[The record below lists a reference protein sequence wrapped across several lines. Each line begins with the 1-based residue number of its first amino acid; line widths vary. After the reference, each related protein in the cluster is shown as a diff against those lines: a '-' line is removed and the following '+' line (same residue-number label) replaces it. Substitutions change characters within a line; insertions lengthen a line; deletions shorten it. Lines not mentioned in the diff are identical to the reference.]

1 MDSRYLK
8 YFVAGAEDLNF
19 TKAAERLHTVQPS
32 LSQQIKRLEEMVGV
46 PLFIRYKHRV
56 SLTEA
61 GRVFLEDSQR
71 ILRDV
76 DRAFVRARQAARS
89 ESGKMTIGF
98 IPGTEMK
105 VFPKILPLLSASQP
119 DLDLSLRSLTSP
131 QQLVALLNREINLG
145 FLRGPIPF
153 PEIVSTVLFREE
165 IVLMIP
171 ARHALARLKKIPLD
185 RFAGHKF
192 LSVSRDVAPAFHDL
206 TMSILNAAGVDS
218 SNVLSAE
225 NALTSISGVVAG
237 MGLALLPAFV
247 EHLLTPEVTIRH
259 LDLPKPP
266 EIELLAAHHRDD
278 HLPALA
284 CLLELLREHAF
295 DMTPGTRRQAHGPTV
310 KATFT

>member
-8 YFVAGAEDLNF
+8 YFVAVAEDLNF

-46 PLFIRYKHRV
+46 PLFHRFKHRV
-56 SLTEA
+56 TLTEA

-76 DRAFVRARQAARS
+76 DKAFSRARQAARS

-105 VFPKILPLLSASQP
+105 VFPKILPLLSAAIP

-131 QQLVALLNREINLG
+131 QQLVALINREINLG

-153 PEIVSTVLFREE
+153 PEIASTLLFREE
-165 IVLMIP
+165 IVLLMP
-171 ARHALARLKKIPLD
+171 VKDELARLKKVPLERLKD
-185 RFAGHKF
+185 RTF
-192 LSVSRDVAPAFHDL
+192 LSVSSDTAPTYHAL
-206 TMSILNAAGVDS
+206 TMSILEQAGVHS
-218 SNVLSAE
+218 GNVLSAE
-225 NALTSISGVVAG
+225 NALTSISGVVSG
-237 MGLALLPAFV
+237 MGLALLPGFV
-247 EHLLTPEVTIRH
+247 EHIIPPTVTTRR
-259 LDLPKPP
+259 LDLPEPP
-266 EIELLAAHHRDD
+266 TIELLAAYRKDD

-284 CLLELLREHAF
+284 CLIELIREHI
-295 DMTPGTRRQAHGPTV
+295 
-310 KATFT
+310 FT